1 MKTNGNGAQTHFQ
14 YLIIGSGPAGLQLAF
29 HLQKAGHDY
38 ILLEAGDSAGTF
50 FKKFPR
56 HRKLIS
62 INKVYTGQDDPEFNL
77 RMDWNSLLSDSEEM
91 LFKNYSKR
99 YFPAADDMVR
109 YLCDF
114 AEHYELRVKY
124 GVKIANIKKDDRF
137 RLTDTNGNSYSC
149 DRLIVA
155 TGLSP
160 YIPQVP
166 GIEFAEQYTEMTIDP
181 DDFTNQ
187 RVLVLGK
194 GNSGFETADN
204 LVETTA
210 TIHVAS
216 PSPLKLAW
224 KSHFVGHLRA
234 VNNNVLETYLLKS
247 QNGLIDGQI
256 EEIKKREDGK
266 FIVTFVYTRAA
277 DLSKATVVYD
287 RVLACMGW
295 RFDDSFF
302 DETLKPSMCINDR
315 FPEQTSEWES
325 ANIKDLYF
333 AGALMQ
339 MRDYKKTM
347 SAFIHG
353 FRFNV
358 QALATIFDK
367 KYHGKEWPVRTFD
380 ATVEDLR
387 KVIIERFN
395 RSASLW
401 QQPGYFGDLIVV
413 SADGAS
419 ARLYEN
425 MPVDYLH
432 DSEFGRQPNYYLLTL
447 EYGPDYPDYP
457 LEFVRFTGHDEAH
470 LNPQLHPIVRRYAGS
485 TKVAEHHIME
495 DLEGNWSSDIYS
507 APLSKFLQGQLAS
520 VLAAPNQV
528 SASFR
533 GPTEQVN

>member
-1 MKTNGNGAQTHFQ
+1 MKTNGDGTQTHFQ
-14 YLIIGSGPAGLQLAF
+14 YLIIGSGPAGLQLAY
-29 HLQKAGHDY
+29 HLHKAGRDY
-38 ILLEAGDSAGTF
+38 VVLEAGETPGNF
-50 FKKFPR
+50 FTKFPR

-62 INKVYTGQDDPEFNL
+62 INKVYTGQEDPEFNM

-99 YFPAADDMVR
+99 YFPDADVMVR
-109 YLCDF
+109 YLSDF
-114 AEHYELRVKY
+114 AEHYDLNVKC
-124 GVKIANIKKDDRF
+124 GVKIVNVKKDDKF
-137 RLTDTNGNSYSC
+137 RLTDADGNAYSC

-160 YIPQVP
+160 YVPQIP
-166 GIEFAEQYTEMTIDP
+166 GIELAEQYTEMTVDP

-247 QNGLIDGQI
+247 QNGLIDGQV
-256 EEIKKREDGK
+256 EEIKRREDGK
-266 FIVTFVYTRAA
+266 YEVTFLYTRA
-277 DLSKATVVYD
+277 LEESRGTFVYD
-287 RVLACMGW
+287 RVLACTGW
-295 RFDDSFF
+295 RFDGSFL
-302 DETLKPSMCINDR
+302 DESLQPALCINDR
-315 FPEQTSEWES
+315 FPQLTSEWES
-325 ANIKDLYF
+325 VNIKDLYF

-339 MRDYKKTM
+339 SRDFKKTM

-358 QALATIFDK
+358 QALGLIFEK
-367 KYHGKEWPVRTFD
+367 KYHGQEWPSHVFD
-380 ATVEDLR
+380 ATAEDLR
-387 KVIIERFN
+387 QVIIGRLN

-401 QQPGYFGDLIVV
+401 QQPGYFCDLIVV
-413 SADGAS
+413 SDGGTR

-425 MPVDYLH
+425 MPVDYVR
-432 DSEFGRQPNYYLLTL
+432 DSEFGQESDYYMLTL

-457 LEFVRFTGHDEAH
+457 LEFVRYISHDEAH
-470 LNPQLHPIVRRYAGS
+470 LNPQLHPIIRRFNGQ
-485 TKVAEHHIME
+485 TQVAEHHVME
-495 DLEGNWSSDIYS
+495 DLEGNWSRDLYS
-507 APLSKFLQGQLAS
+507 APLSKFL
-520 VLAAPNQV
+520 AAQTQQSPNEPAPLPAQPRGAAEQV
-528 SASFR
+528 S
-533 GPTEQVN
+533 